1 MILFD
6 ETRVSADFPGGTVV
20 KSPPANAG
28 DAGSI
33 PSLGRFRCLGA
44 SNLCPVTAEPV
55 LQSPG
60 AVPAEPSCCNRCSPR
75 TLERCPSRENPAQCK
90 WRKSVSSNKGP
101 AQPKNK

>member
-6 ETRVSADFPGGTVV
+6 ETSTVV

-33 PSLGRFRCLGA
+33 PSLERFRCLGA
-44 SNLCPVTAEPV
+44 NNLCPVTAEPV

-60 AVPAEPSCCNRCSPR
+60 AAPTEPSCCNHCSPC
-75 TLERCPSRENPAQCK
+75 TLELVPLERKPCSVQVEKVREQQQRPSTTKKQIDF
-90 WRKSVSSNKGP
+90 
-101 AQPKNK
+101 